1 MNIFWIGL
9 IVIIIFLFYQYRKL
23 EQKYI
28 KILDNRKLEDLDTE
42 KILKKIFKIESEL
55 QQIKKEIN
63 KG

>member
-28 KILDNRKLEDLDTE
+28 KILDNRKSEDLDTE

-55 QQIKKEIN
+55 QQIKKEMN

>member
-42 KILKKIFKIESEL
+42 KILKKIFKVESEL

>member
-1 MNIFWIGL
+1 MNIFWMGL

-55 QQIKKEIN
+55 QQIKKEMN

>member
-55 QQIKKEIN
+55 QQIKKEMN

>member
-1 MNIFWIGL
+1 MNIFWMGL

-55 QQIKKEIN
+55 QQIKKEMN
-63 KG
+63 KR